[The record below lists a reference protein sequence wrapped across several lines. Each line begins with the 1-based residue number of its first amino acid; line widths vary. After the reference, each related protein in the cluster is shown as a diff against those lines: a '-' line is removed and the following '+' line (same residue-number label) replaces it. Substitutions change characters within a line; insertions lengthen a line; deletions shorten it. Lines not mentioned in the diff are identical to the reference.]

1 MNTLTSE
8 SVSLLEGVKT
18 FEDARKLFPVT
29 ETCTYLDSAHY
40 SQFSLETRR
49 RLIEFIDEYTF
60 TNKNLSLVNMRL
72 SDQLKLRCAELIGA
86 DKDDIIITSS
96 TTHGLNIFANGVRL
110 DKGDCVAY
118 ADSEFP
124 ALVYPWL
131 NQEKLKGIKNVM
143 IPSKNGQI
151 KIEDIENTIKEN
163 KVKVLTISSVEFLG
177 FRNDLKS
184 IGKICRDYKC
194 FFVVD
199 AIQSAGVCPL
209 NVKDFGI
216 DFYSAGSQKWMMA
229 PAGVG
234 FAYISPEIKDKVDPT
249 YVATSCVDYD
259 FKNFLDY
266 KLNFRNDGAAYEN
279 STLNTLGMIGM
290 VSSIELFLQ
299 LGVEKIFSHIL
310 ELQDIFINEMKD
322 SEFNIESN
330 LDPVHRSNILIF
342 SHKDRSKNE
351 MVQKTL
357 ENENIFIALR
367 EGFLR
372 LAAHIFNNEE
382 DILKLTNSL
391 KSIKQ
396 LTVSS

>member
-1 MNTLTSE
+1 MYTSTSE

-29 ETCTYLDSAHY
+29 DSCTYLDSAHY

-49 RLIEFIDEYTF
+49 RLTEFIDDYTF
-60 TNKNLSLVNMRL
+60 TNTNLSLFNFKI
-72 SDQLKLRCAELIGA
+72 SDMLKQKCAELIGA
-86 DKDDIIITSS
+86 ETDDIIITSS

-143 IPSKNGQI
+143 IPSMNGQI
-151 KIEDIENTIKEN
+151 KIEDIENTIKDN

-184 IGKICRDYKC
+184 IGKICRDNNC

-199 AIQSAGVCPL
+199 AIQSAGICPL

-279 STLNTLGMIGM
+279 STLNTLGMIGL
-290 VSSIELFLQ
+290 VSSIELFLR
-299 LGVEKIFSHIL
+299 LGVENILNHIL
-310 ELQDIFINEMKD
+310 KLQNLFIEEMKD
-322 SEFNIESN
+322 TDFIIESN
-330 LDPVHRSNILIF
+330 LEPVHRSNILIF
-342 SHKDRSKNE
+342 SHMDRSKNE
-351 MVQKTL
+351 LIQKAL